1 MNELTNE
8 NFIKLIRY
16 IYAHIDQ
23 PLTLEKLAE
32 LIGVST
38 SSLKRIFVE
47 ATGQSPG
54 AFIRRLRMEYA
65 FRLLQSQQD
74 NILEVALSAG
84 FEDQSA
90 FARRFKETFGFSPRE
105 ARTKLNI
112 VNELESIT
120 LVEPDIVELAD
131 LPIQSITEVGLYF
144 ESAPKAFSLLKDK
157 LTTNELSDD
166 SLNLFIG
173 IGHDNPHEGNIKD
186 DQVRFT
192 AGVAFIERE
201 LGVGRMMIP
210 GGRYARF
217 HFFGKPNNLGLAYHY
232 IYGKWSESSGNQI
245 DQNKP
250 AFTEFDR
257 FPEPLK
263 EYNILIHVPLT

>member
-1 MNELTNE
+1 MTEITNE
-8 NFIKLIRY
+8 NFIKLVRY

-23 PLTLEKLAE
+23 PLTLERLAE
-32 LIGVST
+32 LIGVSI
-38 SSLKRIFVE
+38 SSLKRIFRE

-54 AFIRRLRMEYA
+54 TFIRRLRMEYA
-65 FRLLQSQQD
+65 FRSLQSQQD

-90 FARRFKETFGFSPRE
+90 FARRFKETFGYSPRE

-144 ESAPKAFSLLKDK
+144 ESAPRAFRRLKK
-157 LTTNELSDD
+157 TLTIDELSDD
-166 SLNLFIG
+166 SLNLYIG
-173 IGHDNPHEGNIKD
+173 IGHDNPHEGVVKE

-192 AGVAFIERE
+192 AGVAFVERE
-201 LGVGRMMIP
+201 LGVEQMIIS

-217 HFFGKPNNLGLAYHY
+217 HFFGKSNNLGLAYHY
-232 IYGKWSESSGNQI
+232 IYGQWSEHSGNQI
-245 DQNKP
+245 DKNKP
-250 AFTEFDR
+250 AFTEFDC